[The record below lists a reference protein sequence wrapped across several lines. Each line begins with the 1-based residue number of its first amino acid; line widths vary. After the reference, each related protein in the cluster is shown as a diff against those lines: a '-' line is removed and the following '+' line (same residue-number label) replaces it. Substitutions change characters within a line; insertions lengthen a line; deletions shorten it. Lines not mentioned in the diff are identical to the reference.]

1 MKDVILAVHGGAG
14 RLGPADMMPA
24 VHAGIADALAAGR
37 AALDSCVDAVEAAV
51 RVLEDNELFNAG
63 RGSVFTADQGHELD
77 ASIMRGSDLA
87 TGAVAAVRTIRN
99 PVTAA
104 RLVMESTAH
113 VLMAGEGA
121 DSFAS
126 SRGLEPVD
134 QSYFSTE
141 RRLSQLLRAKGTV
154 GAVAVD
160 THGDLAAATST
171 GGMTN
176 KLTGRVGDSAVV
188 GAGTY
193 ADSRVAVSATG
204 DGEVF
209 LRGMAA
215 GTVAHM
221 LEFGGFDVQTAA
233 HDVVMT
239 RLKALGGTGG
249 MIALDRDGTL
259 AAPFSTP
266 GMYYGYLTSDGRTT
280 VVVRGQESSV
290 E

>member
-1 MKDVILAVHGGAG
+1 VWIVENVILAVHGGAG
-14 RLGPADMMPA
+14 RLAPDNMMSA
-24 VHAGIADALAAGR
+24 VRAGISDALAAGR
-37 AALDSCVDAVEAAV
+37 EALGDCVDAVEAAV

-63 RGSVFTADQGHELD
+63 KGSVFTTDQGHELD
-77 ASIMRGSDLA
+77 ASIMRGSDMA

-99 PVTAA
+99 PITGA
-104 RLVMESTAH
+104 RLVMESTRH

-121 DSFAS
+121 DAFAFGH
-126 SRGLEPVD
+126 GLEPVD

-141 RRLSQLLRAKGTV
+141 RRLSQLLKAKGTV

-160 THGDLAAATST
+160 AHGHLAAATST

-221 LEFGGFDVQTAA
+221 MEFAGFDVETAA
-233 HDVVMT
+233 REVVMT

-249 MIALDRDGTL
+249 VIALDRDGVL

-266 GMYYGYLTSDGRTT
+266 GMYYGYLTSDGHST
-280 VVVRGQESSV
+280 VVV
-290 E
+290 